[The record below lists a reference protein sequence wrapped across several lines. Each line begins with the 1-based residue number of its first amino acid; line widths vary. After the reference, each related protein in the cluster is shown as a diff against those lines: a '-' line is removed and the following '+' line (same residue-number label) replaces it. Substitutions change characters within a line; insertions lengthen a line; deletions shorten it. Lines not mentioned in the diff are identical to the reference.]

1 VIEKINMEN
10 DRFSAYYK
18 AQKIVPE
25 EEWDSF
31 IDSMRQHLPTTF
43 RVAGSRQYVSHI
55 FHPSQSPFT
64 AALIRTANLLNTT
77 IKNVHVPA
85 LSNAIFEDQLIP
97 PPVQIPW

>member
-1 VIEKINMEN
+1 MEN

-25 EEWDSF
+25 EEWDTF
-31 IDSMRQHLPTTF
+31 IDALRQHLPTTF

-55 FHPSQSPFT
+55 IIVNHRLQLFAF
-64 AALIRTANLLNTT
+64 RTANILNTT
-77 IKNVHVPA
+77 IKDVHVPA

>member
-25 EEWDSF
+25 EEWDTF
-31 IDSMRQHLPTTF
+31 IDALRQHLPTTF

-55 FHPSQSPFT
+55 IIVNHRLQLC
-64 AALIRTANLLNTT
+64 ALEQPT
-77 IKNVHVPA
+77 
-85 LSNAIFEDQLIP
+85 S
-97 PPVQIPW
+97 

>member
-1 VIEKINMEN
+1 MIEKINMEN

-25 EEWDSF
+25 EEWDTF
-31 IDSMRQHLPTTF
+31 IDAMRQHLPTTF

-55 FHPSQSPFT
+55 IPDNHRFT
-64 AALIRTANLLNTT
+64 ATCIRTANILNTT
-77 IKNVHVPA
+77 IKNVHVPV
-85 LSNAIFEDQLIP
+85 LSDVIFEDQLIP

>member
-1 VIEKINMEN
+1 MIEKINMEN

-25 EEWDSF
+25 EEWETF
-31 IDSMRQHLPTTF
+31 IDAMRQHLPTTF

-64 AALIRTANLLNTT
+64 AALN
-77 IKNVHVPA
+77 KNSQSSKHDHKER
-85 LSNAIFEDQLIP
+85 SRSCIE
-97 PPVQIPW
+97 